1 MHTSRHRASILTA
14 VLLASTAALS
24 LGTQPAAATATDA
37 QLIGQK
43 LMVAMSGTTASADL
57 LARIQRGEVGGVIL
71 FGSNIASAAQLAALT
86 KSLRNAAALGGQ
98 PRLLIATDQEGGTV
112 KRVPWAPPTLTV
124 AQMGSLGSTSTA
136 TSQGHATGTA
146 LACAGIDNDLAP
158 VADVPASTSSF
169 MYLQGRTWSFSA
181 STTASLSDA
190 FATGLAQGADV
201 ATMKHFPGLGLATAN
216 TDSHVVTIT
225 ASRTTLAPGLTPYQ
239 TAIGHGLPMVM
250 LSNATYTAYDS
261 ANAAGWSHAISVGLL
276 RTTLGF
282 TGVSITDSLS
292 GIAAAKGVSP
302 STLAIKAAA
311 AGTDML
317 LLTGSESSTKASYS
331 SLLTAAEN
339 GTIPLATLQASYN
352 RILALKAALPA
363 PTVDTTPPTVHAPV
377 SLPYATRTLGTST
390 APVRTTWSASDSCGI
405 SGFTLER
412 RSNGGAWGVQG
423 LSPSTSTSVAQQLS
437 FGVSYRFVVR
447 ATDGAGNLAG
457 WTYGPTFEPLV
468 AQESSSAITYSGSWP
483 IVGNTY
489 ASGGSLAYSTA
500 AGASA
505 TYAFTG
511 RAVSWVAD
519 LGPSRGQAKVYIDG
533 TYAHT
538 VNLYSATFHA
548 RQIVYVASWSTNGS
562 HTIRIVNVGTAGHSR
577 VDIDAFVRLLDL

>member
-1 MHTSRHRASILTA
+1 MYPSRRPAPF
-14 VLLASTAALS
+14 LAAALVAAIAALS
-24 LGTQPAAATATDA
+24 VGAQPAAATATYA

-57 LARIQRGEVGGVIL
+57 LGRIQRGEVGGVIL
-71 FGSNIASAAQLAALT
+71 FGSNITGAAQLAALT
-86 KSLRNAAALGGQ
+86 HSLRAAAVNGGQ
-98 PRLLIATDQEGGTV
+98 PRLLIATDQEGGSV
-112 KRVPWAPPTLTV
+112 KRVPWAPPTLSV
-124 AQMGSLGSTSTA
+124 PQMGALDSTSTA
-136 TSQGHATGTA
+136 TAQGHAAGTI
-146 LACAGIDNDLAP
+146 LACGGINNDLAP

-190 FATGLAQGADV
+190 FATGLGQGADV
-201 ATMKHFPGLGLATAN
+201 PTMKHFPGLGLATAN

-225 ASRTTLAPGLTPYQ
+225 ASKTTLAPGLTPYEA
-239 TAIGHGLPMVM
+239 AIGHGIPMVM

-261 ANAAGWSHAISVGLL
+261 ANAAAWSHAISVGLL

-282 TGVSITDSLS
+282 TGVSITDSLT
-292 GIAAAKGVSP
+292 GIAGAKGVSP
-302 STLAIKAAA
+302 TTLAIKAAT

-317 LLTGSESSTKASYS
+317 LLTGSEASTKASYS

-352 RILALKAALPA
+352 RILGLKSALPA
-363 PTVDTTPPTVHAPV
+363 PTVDTTAPLVHAPL
-377 SLPYATRTLGTST
+377 SLPYVTRTLGTST
-390 APVRTTWSASDSCGI
+390 APVRTSWSASDSCGI
-405 SGFTLER
+405 SAFTLER
-412 RSNGGAWGVQG
+412 RINGGAWAVQG

-437 FGVSYRFVVR
+437 FGGSYRFVVR

-457 WTYGPTFEPLV
+457 WAYGPTFEPLL
-468 AQESSSAITYSGSWP
+468 AQESSSAITYAGSWP

-538 VNLYSATFHA
+538 VNLNSATFHA

-562 HTIRIVNVGTAGHSR
+562 HSIRIVNVGTTGHSR
-577 VDIDAFVRLLDL
+577 VDVDAFVRLLDL